1 MSKFASNSFIKYFTV
16 ISLIII
22 FSFIILGTAMLGFFS
37 GYWQEKNGSLMLENA
52 RSLSSMTDK
61 IINKD
66 TVEIDRMSAI
76 IMCNT
81 LNLVSNSI
89 NADAFIVNLSGKMV
103 LCKEGSSN
111 VGDNTTLDNGCE
123 FHRGVLIDEPLMQKI
138 IQNGSYVSYNYLNGL
153 QPKSYLAG
161 VSIVID
167 GEPVG
172 AAIVAM
178 PVTNLRPVIIEIF
191 KSFLLA
197 AILALA
203 LAFVFVY
210 LMTYQMMKPL
220 RSMSAATRSFA
231 KGDFSYRVNVK
242 GSDEMA
248 ELAAAFN
255 AMAQSLATIEA
266 SRRNF
271 VANVSHELK
280 TPMTTIGG
288 FIDGI
293 LDGTIPPE
301 KEAYY
306 LKIVSD
312 EVKRLSRLVKE
323 MLNMSKI
330 EAGEMKIKPTRFDI
344 SEKLF
349 RILVSF
355 EQTVNQRR
363 IEIRGFE
370 DLQGITI
377 EADDDMIH
385 QVIYNLIDNAVK
397 FTDDGGYIHITA
409 KTDGDFV
416 VVSIKNS
423 GEGIS
428 SEELGRIFER
438 FYKVD
443 KSRSK
448 DVKSTGLG
456 LYIVKNIIEMH
467 GGTIKADSVKGEYS
481 EFTFRLP
488 LKFEFPKP

>member
-1 MSKFASNSFIKYFTV
+1 MQKFASNSFRKYFTV

-22 FSFIILGTAMLGFFS
+22 FCFIILGAAMLGFVS
-37 GYWQEKNGSLMLENA
+37 SYWQEKNGTLLLENA
-52 RSLSSMTDK
+52 QSISAMTERIIDK
-61 IINKD
+61 NTI
-66 TVEIDRMSAI
+66 EIDRPSAI

-81 LNLVSNSI
+81 LSVVSNSV
-89 NADAFIVNLSGKMV
+89 NADAFVVDLSGKV
-103 LCKEGSSN
+103 ILCKEGAL
-111 VGDNTTLDNGCE
+111 NTDGFTAIDNGCE
-123 FHRGVLIDEPLMQKI
+123 FHRDVTINEGLMQRI
-138 IQNGSYVSYNYLNGL
+138 AENGSYVSLNYLSST
-153 QPKSYLAG
+153 QSKSYLAG
-161 VSIVID
+161 VAITLN
-167 GEPVG
+167 GKPVG

-178 PVTNLRPVIIEIF
+178 PVANMRPFIIEIF
-191 KSFLLA
+191 KNFLLA

-210 LMTYQMMKPL
+210 LMTYQMIKPL

-231 KGDFSYRVNVK
+231 KGDFSYRVHVDGN
-242 GSDEMA
+242 DEMA

-255 AMAQSLATIEA
+255 AMAQSLATTEA

-293 LDGTIPPE
+293 LDGTIPQE

-312 EVKRLSRLVKE
+312 EVKRLSRLVRE

-330 EAGEMKIKPTRFDI
+330 EAGELKIKPTEFDI

-355 EQTVNQRR
+355 EQTLDKRR

-370 DLQGITI
+370 QIRGITV

-397 FTDDGGYIHITA
+397 FTNDGGYIQLTA
-409 KTDGDFV
+409 KTEDDFAV
-416 VVSIKNS
+416 ISIKNS
-423 GEGIS
+423 GEGIR

-448 DVKSTGLG
+448 DVKGTGLG
-456 LYIVKNIIEMH
+456 LYIVKNIVEMH

-481 EFTFRLP
+481 EFTFKLP
-488 LKFEFPKP
+488 LKYTPSQQ